1 MHLCVLAALSL
12 VKPLVPCQ
20 GALSAPCYV
29 TMHHHK
35 MAFTADG
42 TQQQQQQQQQRGF
55 QQRTGN
61 QASRRALLTS
71 AGALL
76 TVPTAA
82 LAATAAMP
90 PSIAD
95 LAQLKLAFDK
105 LSKAIDEWPTQVA
118 LVQLSQPTDLQQA
131 MDAVPEA
138 MLKTLSSGAAE
149 PVAKAFQK
157 QRDDLLTYLYLA
169 PRAVKYEST
178 EVGLKYMDSAK
189 VAAIATREELKQL
202 ASIWGVL

>member
-42 TQQQQQQQQQRGF
+42 TQQQQQQQQQQRGF

-95 LAQLKLAFDK
+95 LAQLKLAFEASEDLVFK
-105 LSKAIDEWPTQVA
+105 DITQQFVHDVSQCWVA
-118 LVQLSQPTDLQQA
+118 
-131 MDAVPEA
+131 
-138 MLKTLSSGAAE
+138 
-149 PVAKAFQK
+149 
-157 QRDDLLTYLYLA
+157 
-169 PRAVKYEST
+169 
-178 EVGLKYMDSAK
+178 
-189 VAAIATREELKQL
+189 
-202 ASIWGVL
+202 